1 MRFLCIIRVTY
12 ANLILAGCRSRP
24 ATAEKEVEQEV
35 TYNKGDA
42 WWRQRRKYVCVFLNV
57 LKFPQYQGNI
67 NE

>member
-1 MRFLCIIRVTY
+1 MRFLCIIIVTY

-42 WWRQRRKYVCVFLNV
+42 W
-57 LKFPQYQGNI
+57 
-67 NE
+67 